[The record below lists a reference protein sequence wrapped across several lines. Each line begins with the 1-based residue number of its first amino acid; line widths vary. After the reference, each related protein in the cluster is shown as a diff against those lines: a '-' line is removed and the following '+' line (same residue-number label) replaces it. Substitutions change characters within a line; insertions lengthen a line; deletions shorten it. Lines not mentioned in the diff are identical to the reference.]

1 MQLYYNNKLISTNVK
16 LCSSFFSKLK
26 GLMFSRKLKD
36 NECLILKNAS
46 DIHMLFVF
54 QSIDVV
60 WLDKNKEVIDKKENI
75 KPFSLLI
82 KPKIKAHYVIEL
94 PLRKAKLF
102 KSRNKVD
109 FR

>member
-16 LCSSFFSKLK
+16 LCNSFFSKFK

-54 QSIDVV
+54 QSIDVI

>member
-1 MQLYYNNKLISTNVK
+1 MQLYLNNKLISTNVK
-16 LCSSFFSKLK
+16 LCNSFFSKLK

-54 QSIDVV
+54 QKIDVV
-60 WLDKNKEVIDKKENI
+60 WLNKSKNVIDKKENI
-75 KPFSLLI
+75 KPFNPLI
-82 KPKIKAHYVIEL
+82 KPKTKSYYVIEL
-94 PLRKAKLF
+94 PLKKAKLF
-102 KSRNKVD
+102 ILGNRVD